1 RLPAPPG
8 GTLAPLRR
16 SRPGPEDDHRVQGRR
31 APVGL
36 HRGVHPRRARLLLH
50 PRRSA
55 GEQHAGLRHQHVGQA
70 DHLRG
75 LIMTFLR
82 RAAAVLSV
90 SLLLLAPAGAA
101 LNSAQYKFEGN
112 RWLSLDLAV
121 GDVRTDVIRFDWPS
135 AVLGIKTGY
144 KATVKVVNGS
154 ARQVSAG
161 VVVAVYDGTGKL
173 VGAGSSGTKIGTI
186 DPGDSADFQI

>member
-1 RLPAPPG
+1 
-8 GTLAPLRR
+8 
-16 SRPGPEDDHRVQGRR
+16 
-31 APVGL
+31 
-36 HRGVHPRRARLLLH
+36 
-50 PRRSA
+50 
-55 GEQHAGLRHQHVGQA
+55 
-70 DHLRG
+70 
-75 LIMTFLR
+75 MTFLPVR
-82 RAAAVLSV
+82 RLVAALSV
-90 SLLLLAPAGAA
+90 SVLLLAPASAA

-154 ARQVSAG
+154 TKQVSAG
-161 VVVAVYDGTGKL
+161 IVVAVYDSAGKL

-186 DPGDSADFQI
+186 DPGDSADFSIEFNNVTERLEQATQFQIALQTR

>member
-1 RLPAPPG
+1 MSLHSARRLAALLVLCVLLVSPA
-8 GTLAPLRR
+8 
-16 SRPGPEDDHRVQGRR
+16 S
-31 APVGL
+31 
-36 HRGVHPRRARLLLH
+36 
-50 PRRSA
+50 
-55 GEQHAGLRHQHVGQA
+55 
-70 DHLRG
+70 
-75 LIMTFLR
+75 
-82 RAAAVLSV
+82 
-90 SLLLLAPAGAA
+90 AA

-161 VVVAVYDGTGKL
+161 VVVAVYDGSGKL
-173 VGAGSSGTKIGTI
+173 IGAGSSGTKIGTI
-186 DPGDSADFQI
+186 DPGDSVDFQVEFNNVTERLEQATQFQIALQTR

>member
-1 RLPAPPG
+1 
-8 GTLAPLRR
+8 
-16 SRPGPEDDHRVQGRR
+16 
-31 APVGL
+31 
-36 HRGVHPRRARLLLH
+36 
-50 PRRSA
+50 
-55 GEQHAGLRHQHVGQA
+55 
-70 DHLRG
+70 
-75 LIMTFLR
+75 MTFLR

-186 DPGDSADFQI
+186 DPGDSADFQIEFNNVTERLEQATQFQIALQTR

>member
-1 RLPAPPG
+1 MTILPVRRLVAA
-8 GTLAPLRR
+8 LA
-16 SRPGPEDDHRVQGRR
+16 V
-31 APVGL
+31 
-36 HRGVHPRRARLLLH
+36 
-50 PRRSA
+50 
-55 GEQHAGLRHQHVGQA
+55 
-70 DHLRG
+70 
-75 LIMTFLR
+75 
-82 RAAAVLSV
+82 SV
-90 SLLLLAPAGAA
+90 LLLAPASAA

-154 ARQVSAG
+154 TKQVSAG
-161 VVVAVYDGTGKL
+161 IVVAVYDSAGKL

-186 DPGDSADFQI
+186 DPGDSADFSIEFNNVTERLEQAAQFQIALQTR

>member
-1 RLPAPPG
+1 MSLFPV
-8 GTLAPLRR
+8 RR
-16 SRPGPEDDHRVQGRR
+16 IAAFLS
-31 APVGL
+31 L
-36 HRGVHPRRARLLLH
+36 
-50 PRRSA
+50 SA
-55 GEQHAGLRHQHVGQA
+55 
-70 DHLRG
+70 
-75 LIMTFLR
+75 
-82 RAAAVLSV
+82 
-90 SLLLLAPAGAA
+90 LLLAPASAA

-154 ARQVSAG
+154 AKQVSAG
-161 VVVAVYDGTGKL
+161 IVVAVYDGAGKL

-186 DPGDSADFQI
+186 DPGDSADFSIEFNNVTERLEQAAQFQIALQTR